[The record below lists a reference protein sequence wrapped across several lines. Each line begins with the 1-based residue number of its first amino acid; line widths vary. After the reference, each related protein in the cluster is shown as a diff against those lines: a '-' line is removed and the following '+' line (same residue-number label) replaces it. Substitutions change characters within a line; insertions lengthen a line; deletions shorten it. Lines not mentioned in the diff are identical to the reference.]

1 MKEIFVYYRRIV
13 VHVSCKIDNIFVY
26 EFNSEIKVINYMRYM
41 RYMSTF
47 ISKTS
52 IFCKLKLRTLYN
64 MLKYQLY
71 NFELNT
77 ERH

>member
-41 RYMSTF
+41 STF

-64 MLKYQLY
+64 MLNLKYQLY
-71 NFELNT
+71 NFELNKDII
-77 ERH
+77 H